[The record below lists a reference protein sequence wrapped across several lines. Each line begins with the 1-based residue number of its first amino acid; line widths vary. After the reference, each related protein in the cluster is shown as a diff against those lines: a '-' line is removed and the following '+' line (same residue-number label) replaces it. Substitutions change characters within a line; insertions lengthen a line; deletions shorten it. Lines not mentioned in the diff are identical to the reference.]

1 MLDCEVTGSIMYLT
15 IVSSSLP
22 PSTHPHIHRG
32 DVAALFKHHSAPIT
46 SVEWHPHD
54 STVFASAGADD
65 QVELICVTLQAIT
78 PESCRNNIHGYSCKV
93 YVSSLFVRYIGHMQ
107 LMENSRES
115 SNPIYQN
122 S

>member
-1 MLDCEVTGSIMYLT
+1 MLDCEVTGSIMYL
-15 IVSSSLP
+15 VSSSLP

-65 QVELICVTLQAIT
+65 QVELICVTVLSRPSHLRVAVTTYMVIVARFMFRACSSGTLIT
-78 PESCRNNIHGYSCKV
+78 CS
-93 YVSSLFVRYIGHMQ
+93 
-107 LMENSRES
+107 
-115 SNPIYQN
+115 
-122 S
+122 